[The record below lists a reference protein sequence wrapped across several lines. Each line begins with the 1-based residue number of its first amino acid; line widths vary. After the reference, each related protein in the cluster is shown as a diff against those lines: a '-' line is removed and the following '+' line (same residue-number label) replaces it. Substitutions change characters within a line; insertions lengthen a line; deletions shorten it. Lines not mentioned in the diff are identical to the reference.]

1 MLIVGVDIIEIPRV
15 ERVYARYGERF
26 LRRVYTER
34 EAAYCRGRAPQLASR
49 FAAKEATMKALGTG
63 VRGIRWR
70 DVEVVRGRG
79 QAPRIELHGT
89 ARARADRLGM
99 SDIALSLSHSKE
111 FAAASVVGESARG
124 NILAKKD
131 NTMDAKTKAVYEE
144 IIKVAQN
151 EDVITYSEVARRAGI
166 NTNWNG
172 WRARIGAILDH
183 INRIEHCE
191 GRPLLSAVVVR
202 KSSNMPGAGFFR
214 LTKTLGLQ
222 SSGEDNFKFWLKEIR
237 RVHDYWGEM
246 RRRSHTC

>member
-26 LRRVYTER
+26 LRRIYTER

-111 FAAASVVGESARG
+111 FAVASVVGESDRG
-124 NILAKKD
+124 NILPA
-131 NTMDAKTKAVYEE
+131 MDAGTKAVYEK

-151 EDVITYSEVARRAGI
+151 EDVITYSELASCVGI
-166 NTNWNG
+166 SNL
-172 WRARIGAILDH
+172 GAIPILDR
-183 INRIEHCE
+183 INKIENCE
-191 GRPLLSAVVVR
+191 GRPMLSSVVVS
-202 KSSNMPGAGFFR
+202 KSRNIPGDGFFR
-214 LTKTLGLQ
+214 LAKDLGLQ
-222 SSGEDNFKFWLKEIR
+222 SEGEGNVKFWLKEIR
-237 RVHDYWGEM
+237 RVHDYWGKR

>member
-1 MLIVGVDIIEIPRV
+1 MALIVGVDIIEIPRV

-34 EAAYCRGRAPQLASR
+34 EIAYCRGRAPQLASR

-111 FAAASVVGESARG
+111 FAVASVVGESERG
-124 NILAKKD
+124 NILRRE
-131 NTMDAKTKAVYEE
+131 NTMDADTKTIYER
-144 IIKVAQN
+144 IK
-151 EDVITYSEVARRAGI
+151 EVAKDRDRGYVNYGEIAPLVGLDMEQPEDRR
-166 NTNWNG
+166 
-172 WRARIGAILDH
+172 RIGAILDR
-183 INRIEHCE
+183 INRVEHCA
-191 GRPLLSAVVVR
+191 GRPLLSAVVIL
-202 KSSNMPGAGFFR
+202 KDENMPGKGFFDLAKELR
-214 LTKTLGLQ
+214 RQPPNEGDLLFWV
-222 SSGEDNFKFWLKEIR
+222 GEFQRVRAYWLNA
-237 RVHDYWGEM
+237 
-246 RRRSHTC
+246 S